1 MVDKVLYYVKSL
13 GFLCLLSL
21 ILLFVTLALDLH
33 NFGLLTYGLGFV
45 LTILSIF
52 LFRASVEAGQK

>member
-1 MVDKVLYYVKSL
+1 MKSL
-13 GFLCLLSL
+13 GFLCLLGV

-33 NFGLLTYGLGFV
+33 NFGLLTYGLGFL

-52 LFRASVEAGQK
+52 FFRASVEAGQK